1 MSLLTALLERQ
12 QKGKKSIAV
21 LIDPDKA
28 DDSNHLQ
35 VLINLANENCIDFFF
50 VGGSLVTPLTA
61 AGLIGLVLLR
71 LSATSRGLARRR
83 SVARATPSG
92 HHPREGVSGG
102 RDDA

>member
-1 MSLLTALLERQ
+1 MFIYATVLSISLLLLAL
-12 QKGKKSIAV
+12 I
-21 LIDPDKA
+21 
-28 DDSNHLQ
+28 
-35 VLINLANENCIDFFF
+35 
-50 VGGSLVTPLTA
+50 VGGSLATPLTA